1 MMIDS
6 KVIDWLD
13 LAACVGTDP
22 ELFDPLPG
30 SRDEA
35 RALAVCARCPV
46 RSECLTDALLAGDD
60 HTIRGGLTA
69 DARRA
74 LRRLRR

>member
-1 MMIDS
+1 MKTDLML
-6 KVIDWLD
+6 DWLD

-46 RSECLTDALLAGDD
+46 RSECLTDAYVHGDD
-60 HTIRGGLTA
+60 DTIRGGLTA

-74 LRRLRR
+74 LRRIAG

>member
-6 KVIDWLD
+6 MLVWQDF
-13 LAACVGTDP
+13 AACVGTDP

-35 RALAVCARCPV
+35 RALAVCARCLV
-46 RSECLTDALLAGDD
+46 RSECLTDAFAMGDD
-60 HTIRGGLTA
+60 DTIRGGLTA

-74 LRRLRR
+74 LRLIAG